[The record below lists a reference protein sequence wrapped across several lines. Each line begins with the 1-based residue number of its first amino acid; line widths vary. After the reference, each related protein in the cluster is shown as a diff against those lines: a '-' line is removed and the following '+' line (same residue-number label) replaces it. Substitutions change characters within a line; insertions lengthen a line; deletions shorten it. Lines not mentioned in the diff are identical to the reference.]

1 MGEFTTANDVIIN
14 KFTINNKVTVTSNNI
29 SAIEGL
35 VVDNTAR
42 IIINNE
48 SFDLSAAQLAS
59 GAGVEVDAQVEVL
72 AGETAKVEIVLNTRR
87 NITGDFQYEVGL
99 IDIVSADD
107 TSVEY
112 ANEKKVTGTKVSLKA
127 GDFTVTSLNASAGN
141 DTIST
146 DELGQEIGRFSVRA
160 KNDDM
165 KLTTLTGELNS
176 GALLTGADTL
186 EDVIGQSIELYVEG
200 QTGSISASLT
210 MSGDNFELRDMD
222 YVITKNTTVRFVLV
236 ADFGDVKDYVDAN
249 NTIKL
254 NITVTAEDTNSASIV
269 DTKTLDTYKFTKA
282 KPVVSLTNGSN
293 SKVFTI
299 GLDNSKNDDVTLS
312 EIALYIE
319 GSQSGY
325 TGVACLSNDELTAI
339 CTAPGVVATG
349 TVINGTSTTFT
360 INSSEGVL
368 GVKEY
373 YLILPAVSNENDV
386 RVVVDTITIVE
397 GGATFHYGNI
407 EATYKNY

>member
-1 MGEFTTANDVIIN
+1 LRPQIGYDNPINNTITVAGSDLKFTRIKSIDSIVPGTSNVRVFEGEFTTANDVIIN
-14 KFTINNKVTVTSNNI
+14 KFTINNKVTSNDI

-176 GALLTGADTL
+176 ALIGADTL

-200 QTGSISASLT
+200 QTGSIYASLT

-249 NTIKL
+249 NTIEL
-254 NITVTAEDTNSASIV
+254 NITVTAEDSNGAAKSNTKRLNSY
-269 DTKTLDTYKFTKA
+269 TFTEA
-282 KPVVSLTNGSN
+282 KPVITLNNGSN
-293 SKVFTI
+293 SKVFTLAI
-299 GLDNSKNDDVTLS
+299 DNTDNDDVVTLTG
-312 EIALYIE
+312 IALYIE
-319 GSQSGY
+319 
-325 TGVACLSNDELTAI
+325 
-339 CTAPGVVATG
+339 
-349 TVINGTSTTFT
+349 
-360 INSSEGVL
+360 
-368 GVKEY
+368 
-373 YLILPAVSNENDV
+373 
-386 RVVVDTITIVE
+386 
-397 GGATFHYGNI
+397 
-407 EATYKNY
+407 